1 MLPFILLIVVSLL
14 HNLKTLTIN
23 ITHHHMDTQDLS
35 REAYEGILLEAE
47 KLTHDLT
54 LQYGLLSGYCNDEA
68 EYFEKAIQMT
78 REIMQADDWELDD
91 LFWENHPDKE
101 KLNFTL
107 QTIIANIEHIKKI
120 HIENRHYD

>member
-91 LFWENHPDKE
+91 LFWENHPGKE

-120 HIENRHYD
+120 PIENRHYD